1 MTDDGRIVSNRAVR
15 ELIAQLVAEEDK
27 TAPLTDQQI
36 TDNLN
41 KRGFSMA
48 RRTVAKYRE
57 TLNIPT
63 AQRRALG

>member
-15 ELIAQLVAEEDK
+15 ELIAQLVADEDK

-63 AQRRALG
+63 AQRRVLG